1 MASVNSLNASFYNKN
16 ISSYH
21 DILMRFS
28 EKVLPKSPWY
38 KIGHFS
44 PVLIFANICP

>member
-1 MASVNSLNASFYNKN
+1 MASVNSIHASFQKNN

-21 DILMRFS
+21 HILMRFS
-28 EKVLPKSPWY
+28 EKVLPKLPWY
-38 KIGHFS
+38 KIGHFG